1 MRVRRPQRSGRKDKK
16 FVGINRIRR
25 RTAVRRGAM
34 LRRPAR
40 RAVSRQS
47 VQRTWWH
54 VLEGLDVGAEDVAD
68 KTFHEIPGSN
78 IVEKLR
84 EKYSEW
90 RFFTQYFL
98 NQITKRR
105 VTPLWFSGRVPDAES
120 GWLSRCRLTPH
131 RPVLPPICPAAGP

>member
-1 MRVRRPQRSGRKDKK
+1 
-16 FVGINRIRR
+16 
-25 RTAVRRGAM
+25 M

-47 VQRTWWH
+47 VQRTRWH

-105 VTPLWFSGRVPDAES
+105 VTPL
-120 GWLSRCRLTPH
+120 
-131 RPVLPPICPAAGP
+131 